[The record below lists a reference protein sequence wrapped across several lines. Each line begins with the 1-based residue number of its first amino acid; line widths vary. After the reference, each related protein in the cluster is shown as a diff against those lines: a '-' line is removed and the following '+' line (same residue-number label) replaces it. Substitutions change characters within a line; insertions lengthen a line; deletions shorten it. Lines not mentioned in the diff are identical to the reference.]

1 MQPISWQERLAG
13 VFTALVT
20 PMNGGAVD
28 LDAFD
33 RLVATQLAAGIHGLV
48 PVGTTGEAA
57 TLCGEEITQILRLTV
72 ARAAGQAFVMA
83 GVGSNATRA
92 TIENAERAA
101 DLGVDGL
108 LVVTPYYN
116 KPSQSGLFDHFAAV
130 ATAVDLPIVLYSVP
144 GRTGVELAAE
154 TAGRLARAYPNIVGI
169 KEAGGRSERV
179 TELRLAGG
187 AGFVVQSGD
196 DALTL
201 PFLSLGAAGVISVA
215 SNLLP
220 NEMVS
225 LYRAWKAGSTALA
238 LEIHEG
244 IFELVRN
251 LFIESNPV
259 PVKEALAARMQ
270 MSAEVRA
277 PLGRLQTSSLVSLRD
292 SLTRFDAWRH
302 GEERLFERCRA

>member
-1 MQPISWQERLAG
+1 MQQISWQERLSG

-20 PMNGGAVD
+20 PMRGGEVD

-33 RLVATQLAAGIHGLV
+33 RLVTTQLSAGIHGLV

-57 TLCGEEITQILRLTV
+57 TLSGAEITQLLRLTV
-72 ARAAGQAFVMA
+72 ARAAGHAFVMA

-92 TIENAERAA
+92 TIENAQRAA

-116 KPSQSGLFDHFAAV
+116 KPSQAGLFDHFAAV

-154 TAGRLARAYPNIVGI
+154 TAGKLARAYSNIVGI

-187 AGFVVQSGD
+187 PGFVVQSGD

-225 LYRAWKAGSTALA
+225 LYRAWKAGDTALA

-244 IFELVRN
+244 IFDLVRH

-259 PVKEALAARMQ
+259 PVKAAMAARTQ
-270 MSAEVRA
+270 MSEEVRA
-277 PLGRLQTSSLVSLRD
+277 PLGRLQASSLAALGD
-292 SLTRFDAWRH
+292 SLKRFDDWHRGAA
-302 GEERLFERCRA
+302 RLFERCRA